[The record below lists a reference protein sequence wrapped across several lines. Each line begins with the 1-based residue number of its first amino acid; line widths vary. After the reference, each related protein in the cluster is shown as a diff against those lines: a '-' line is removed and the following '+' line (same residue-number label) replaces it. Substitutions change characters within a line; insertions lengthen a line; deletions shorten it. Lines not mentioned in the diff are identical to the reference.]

1 MADQIT
7 KHNHYLY
14 QVVLPEELK
23 HVLQRKVINRD
34 GQTLERS
41 PRSLPDFEQTL
52 IPWDQR
58 SVPLNQTIESLADK
72 NQEQKWNEDSS
83 ILHPGLVGLCFS
95 GGGIRSATF
104 NLGVIQAF
112 KKSGL
117 LNNVD
122 YLSTVSGGGYI
133 GAAFSSAMAGAVTN
147 EQYADKKTE
156 AIDALFTHEQGDVE
170 PSEFRHL
177 RNNSNYM
184 APNGGLDTIRVP
196 AIFLRGIVLNALVV
210 LPYLLIFAMV
220 MAFLSTSPLGFYSDY
235 ASWLEH
241 IGLGSHFPI
250 TKSLM
255 LLLLLNYIGS
265 ALTTNVTENL
275 ASSNNQ
281 SWIWRDRIT
290 SAIAIN
296 VAAIFGSVILE
307 AQPLALEWYQTLAV
321 WGVSLHQM
329 GINGLAIAIA
339 CSLLLAKV
347 ISNLSKISNQL
358 VVGFIGFSAI
368 FACWV
373 VVLDVTD
380 SLLTQET
387 SYFAIVSLSIA
398 LMLLNQFTGSANFT
412 AVNRF
417 YRDRLSLAYLFKK
430 QSPFPHAPII
440 HTDKLK
446 LSELDSEYA
455 PYSLINCTLNGGQS
469 VNAYK
474 KDRLGENFIFSK
486 CFSGSNKTGFCKTQD
501 LEVSQPSINLGTA
514 TAISGAAVAPN
525 MGRNTVKPLVFLLA
539 MLNIRYDYWVK
550 NPSKVHIQKPS
561 SSLSW
566 WKKLLRNDRVGP
578 SYFLRELL
586 GNINTSQNYINLSD
600 GGHFENLGLYE
611 LVRRECRLIVIS
623 DAEADS
629 DGTFTGLMDAIRMIQ
644 TDFGIK
650 ITMTGLDEIR
660 QKNQAH
666 AHGEIHYR
674 NGRIGKILYIKS
686 VMTNPED
693 TMSTDV
699 QSNEDYFDKYR
710 YIANYQSK
718 NPEFPNQSS
727 GDQFFDE
734 AQFEAY
740 RALGYQVA
748 FQTLFNQEQSISESE
763 GSFSNR
769 RSA

>member
-23 HVLQRKVINRD
+23 HVLQRKVVNRD
-34 GQTLERS
+34 GQALERS

-58 SVPLNQTIESLADK
+58 SVPLNQTIESLTDK
-72 NQEQKWNEDSS
+72 NQEQMWNEDSS
-83 ILHPGLVGLCFS
+83 VLHPGLVGLCFS

-133 GAAFSSAMAGAVTN
+133 GSAFSSAMTGAVTN

-241 IGLGSHFPI
+241 IGLGAHFPV

-265 ALTTNVTENL
+265 ALTTNATENVS
-275 ASSNNQ
+275 SSNNQ

-296 VAAIFGSVILE
+296 VAAIFGSAIVE
-307 AQPLALEWYQTLAV
+307 AQPLALEWYQTLV
-321 WGVSLHQM
+321 LWGISLHQM
-329 GINGLAIAIA
+329 GINGFAIAIV

-358 VVGFIGFSAI
+358 VVGCIGFSAI

-373 VVLDVTD
+373 VVLDVSD
-380 SLLTQET
+380 SLVTQET
-387 SYFAIVSLSIA
+387 SYTAIVSLTIA
-398 LMLLNQFTGSANFT
+398 LMFLNQFTGSANFT

-501 LEVSQPSINLGTA
+501 LEASQPSINLGTA

-550 NPSKVHIQKPS
+550 NPSKIHNQEQS
-561 SSLSW
+561 SSRTW
-566 WKKLLRNDRVGP
+566 WKKLFRNDRVGP
-578 SYFLRELL
+578 SYFLKELL

-611 LVRRECRLIVIS
+611 LVRRECRLIIIS
-623 DAEADS
+623 DAEADLE
-629 DGTFTGLMDAIRMIQ
+629 GTFSGLMDAIRMIQ

-650 ITMTGLDEIR
+650 ITMTGLDEIK

-674 NGRIGKILYIKS
+674 NGRVGKILYIKS
-686 VMTNPED
+686 VMTHPED
-693 TMSTDV
+693 MMSTDV
-699 QSNEDYFDKYR
+699 PSNNDYFDKYR

-718 NPEFPNQSS
+718 NPAFPNQSS

-748 FQTLFNQEQSISESE
+748 YQTLFNQEQSISESE
-763 GSFSNR
+763 DSFSNR